1 LSHAVCLIL
10 DNAPLCYVIIQEV
23 MRHSS
28 AFIHNKGIANLL
40 SVKGLI
46 IVNVADHCRLIA

>member
-28 AFIHNKGIANLL
+28 ALIHHKGIADLL